1 MRFGA
6 GRIPGSFIIDIDRME
21 DERGFFARTWCAKEF
36 LDHGLPGSLRQ
47 ASISWNRERGTL
59 RGMHLQRLPSRE
71 GKLVRCTR
79 GSIFDAIVDLRPDS
93 PAFLEADSVELTAAN
108 HRALYVPPGC
118 AHGFQTL
125 SPDTEVQYQMTDEY
139 RADLS
144 LGYRWNDPLFSI
156 PWPLAP
162 TVMSERDRHYPD
174 LDRRDCAQFRMAS

>member
-6 GRIPGSFIIDIDRME
+6 GRIPGSFVIDIDRME
-21 DERGFFARTWCAKEF
+21 DERGFFARTWCAGEF
-36 LDHGLPGSLRQ
+36 REHGLPGVLSQ
-47 ASISWNRERGTL
+47 ASISWNRARGTL
-59 RGMHLQRLPSRE
+59 RGMHLQRPPSRE

-79 GSIFDAIVDLRPDS
+79 GAIFDAIVDLRPDS
-93 PAFLEADSVELTAAN
+93 PTFLEADAMELTAAN

-125 SPDTEVQYQMTDEY
+125 EADTEVQYQMTDDY

-144 LGYRWNDPLFSI
+144 LGYRWDDPLFGI
-156 PWPLAP
+156 AWPLAP

-174 LDRRDCAQFRMAS
+174 LDRRDLSVFRTGS